1 MITHPTKKRRVGSKP
16 QPKTRSE
23 TTDEE
28 SEYQKMLRAK
38 WLQDYG
44 ELDIDSNNNLDTDAG
59 AKEN

>member
-1 MITHPTKKRRVGSKP
+1 MSNKEKKSWKQTTTKKA
-16 QPKTRSE
+16 RSE

-28 SEYQKMLRAK
+28 SEYQKILQAK

-44 ELDIDSNNNLDTDAG
+44 ELDSDSNNNLDTDAG